1 MGFIRLLMANRSLLL
16 KCTKVLHNCVERCPV
31 WKEGTEIPGGGE
43 RVEIAWPLFMQMT
56 LFFALSQRRA

>member
-1 MGFIRLLMANRSLLL
+1 MYHFFMA
-16 KCTKVLHNCVERCPV
+16 VQCVYGCSDERGEDRDR
-31 WKEGTEIPGGGE
+31 KEGTEIPGGGE